1 MACRVALPSP
11 AERFRGRAA
20 FCTRRASLTWDG
32 EPGGRRRS
40 SASEGASPPRADQG
54 DRQRHAV
61 PRRGMTHAAFPSL
74 RAFFVFCSVAEGRV
88 AWARAGKTPGAEVQ
102 SVQERIRPARESK
115 IPVQSAS
122 CRSAAARER
131 CGSLLRMR
139 QAGFRR
145 LRGKRPGARRQSSSS
160 LSGRSISSRTAAAG
174 SAFS

>member
-1 MACRVALPSP
+1 MGSRGVLPSP

-20 FCTRRASLTWDG
+20 FRA
-32 EPGGRRRS
+32 R
-40 SASEGASPPRADQG
+40 GASPPCADQG
-54 DRQRHAV
+54 GRQRHAAPGGHAGRGFSRV
-61 PRRGMTHAAFPSL
+61 APRFLFFALSRKGASPGREQGKRRGRKCSL
-74 RAFFVFCSVAEGRV
+74 CRCASTRRV
-88 AWARAGKTPGAEVQ
+88 KEKSLFKAPPPR
-102 SVQERIRPARESK
+102 S
-115 IPVQSAS
+115 
-122 CRSAAARER
+122 SAARVR